1 MVVCPPT
8 RSAPTLRSHQYHP
21 VLPDLLINGLH
32 HWFQEIDQ
40 IILKVDICIADVE
53 GGSRRESRDEILE
66 IYIMDIESG

>member
-1 MVVCPPT
+1 
-8 RSAPTLRSHQYHP
+8 
-21 VLPDLLINGLH
+21 LPDLLINGLY
-32 HWFQEIDQ
+32 HWFQEIDI